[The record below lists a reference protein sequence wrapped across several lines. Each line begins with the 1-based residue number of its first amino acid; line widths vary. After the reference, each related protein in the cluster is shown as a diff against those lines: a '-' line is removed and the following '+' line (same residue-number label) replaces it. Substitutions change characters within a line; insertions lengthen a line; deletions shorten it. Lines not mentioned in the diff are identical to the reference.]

1 MKHPQTCEP
10 RRCPRGS
17 GVTQLILLTTSG
29 RVCSHERGQRG
40 QGAWTV
46 PTGAPP
52 ALSPHCRGHCS
63 QVLRARGH
71 SRDTIPATGTASL
84 VPGAACQGPPGPPA
98 CQVTSIAFVTRPG
111 CLVFCKFQ
119 LISLGFPD
127 KTD

>member
-29 RVCSHERGQRG
+29 RCTHERGQRG

-71 SRDTIPATGTASL
+71 SRDSIPAAGTASL
-84 VPGAACQGPPGPPA
+84 VPGAACQGRHLHCCCHTPGLPRFLQIPINF
-98 CQVTSIAFVTRPG
+98 SGLF
-111 CLVFCKFQ
+111 
-119 LISLGFPD
+119 
-127 KTD
+127 